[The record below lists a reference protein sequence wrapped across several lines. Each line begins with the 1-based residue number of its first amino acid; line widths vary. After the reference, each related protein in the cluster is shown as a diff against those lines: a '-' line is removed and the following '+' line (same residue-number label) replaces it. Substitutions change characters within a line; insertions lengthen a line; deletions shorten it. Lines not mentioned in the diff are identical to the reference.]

1 LWPQPPG
8 ISLQSIYKETPMA
21 VKEVIAAQVAR
32 WTIELFNLRFD
43 SIGSLREVGGGAGF
57 EVGPISTDIFNVD
70 GRAKLAM
77 LDRGPWKTVKEYFLA
92 CAQRELDCLRVLFT
106 QDASEQYKKIL
117 EENQVRVERSM
128 SLLIDIVNKCQ
139 GLDGDDPEFAPFAL
153 DTQAFEPESIY
164 VSPGDPSKILCV
176 TNWKNTTARP
186 LWHCARLP
194 RWIGDSMYQSED
206 TTERARLAKI
216 FRRIA
221 GSLSPRFVS
230 GLESDHVR
238 QALEDVCQYDASKDG
253 FFVLPTLESIA
264 ATLPGDQD
272 FEGLKRLLDPKTDVG
287 RVARISLLTQGS

>member
-1 LWPQPPG
+1 VYYSNSDAQKGAGSIIVSEKVPTFVVVWPFVLAHKYLWPQPPG

-32 WTIELFNLRFD
+32 WAIELFNLRFD
-43 SIGSLREVGGGAGF
+43 SIGSLREVGGSAGF

-139 GLDGDDPEFAPFAL
+139 GLDDDDSEFAPFAL

-164 VSPGDPSKILCV
+164 VSPGDPSKIV
-176 TNWKNTTARP
+176 RRSTP
-186 LWHCARLP
+186 LLWRYT
-194 RWIGDSMYQSED
+194 S
-206 TTERARLAKI
+206 
-216 FRRIA
+216 
-221 GSLSPRFVS
+221 
-230 GLESDHVR
+230 
-238 QALEDVCQYDASKDG
+238 
-253 FFVLPTLESIA
+253 
-264 ATLPGDQD
+264 
-272 FEGLKRLLDPKTDVG
+272 
-287 RVARISLLTQGS
+287 